1 MQGHGHGHGYP
12 PRPAGRPAEGTL
24 IALRVLFIAMAVVSC
39 SLLAWVPML
48 RLAIVTRKPVD
59 WFLFCATVAA
69 NVGMLVFAGLS
80 APGDEE
86 ISDPVGYTI
95 LGWITV
101 VMVGTITYY
110 VMAETRH
117 YERLK
122 SGGGP
127 AGGYG
132 LPPQPPVAGYGYPPA
147 GPAGPAGAAANP
159 YARPAQQPPV
169 PRQQPSQSG
178 PQPQP
183 QQPSQS
189 GPQRPSAAGPAPGP
203 AAGHEPNRRID
214 QVRAELDELSDL
226 LRREP
231 RPDGGDR

>member
-1 MQGHGHGHGYP
+1 MQGHGHGYP

-24 IALRVLFIAMAVVSC
+24 IALRVLFITTAVVSC

-59 WFLFCATVAA
+59 WFLFCATVVA

-86 ISDPVGYTI
+86 ITDAVGYTI

-122 SGGGP
+122 SGGG
-127 AGGYG
+127 AAAGYG
-132 LPPQPPVAGYGYPPA
+132 LPPQPPVAGYGYPP
-147 GPAGPAGAAANP
+147 GGAAANP
-159 YARPAQQPPV
+159 YARPVQHPPAPRQPPS
-169 PRQQPSQSG
+169 RSG

-183 QQPSQS
+183 Q
-189 GPQRPSAAGPAPGP
+189 PSAGGPAPGP
-203 AAGHEPNRRID
+203 VSGHEPNRRID

>member
-24 IALRVLFIAMAVVSC
+24 IALRVLFIAMAVMSC

-147 GPAGPAGAAANP
+147 GPTGAAANP

-169 PRQQPSQSG
+169 PRQPPSQSGPLPQPQPPSQSG
-178 PQPQP
+178 PQ
-183 QQPSQS
+183 
-189 GPQRPSAAGPAPGP
+189 PSAAGPAPGP

>member
-12 PRPAGRPAEGTL
+12 PRPAGRPSEGTL

-147 GPAGPAGAAANP
+147 GPTGAAANP

-169 PRQQPSQSG
+169 PPQPPSQSG

-183 QQPSQS
+183 QPPSQS
-189 GPQRPSAAGPAPGP
+189 GPQPSAAGPAPGP